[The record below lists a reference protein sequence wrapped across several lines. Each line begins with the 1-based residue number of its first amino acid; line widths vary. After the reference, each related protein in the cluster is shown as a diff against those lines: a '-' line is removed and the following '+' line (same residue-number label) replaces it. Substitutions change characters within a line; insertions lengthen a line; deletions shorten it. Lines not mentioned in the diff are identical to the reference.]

1 MTAGGLEVKRLNLV
15 EVTLN
20 DHSVLGAFAQVFT
33 EERCHVLM
41 PKGTDRFSR
50 GECDGL
56 IAAFGWVGERQVGI
70 LMNDFRMNGGSF
82 GAEVSKRTADFLE
95 MAREASIPVI
105 FLLNT
110 LGVRFLEG
118 RTVFQETFSI
128 IPHLDRF
135 AVDNMLIT
143 ISMGRTLG
151 LGALLFGMGH
161 YRIAVREKSQINLTG
176 PEVIN
181 LFFGKGFDFKAVAAA
196 ENHFDQNTLV
206 HELVDD
212 LGLALRRS
220 KELVSTLS
228 KILPQTPACSKN
240 SNSAE
245 TGEHI
250 DASLLGDSEAKLC
263 AVMSQFNGGRFEIYN
278 SLSPIVRTFIAVHDR
293 QLIGVFIN
301 PPGHI
306 GNVINTRA
314 LQKCS
319 AALDLFKAMK
329 IPVISFIDTAGA
341 DPRNSDRERDLLSEF
356 ISATRKIIQ
365 YPFPKM
371 GFAIGRCFGGAT
383 VLTFPRIFGGFP
395 SYAVE
400 GSRIGVMHDDII
412 TQLLNGSPRLLEQ
425 WQNTQET
432 QTADLA
438 DLVAQGLIEAKIT
451 HSEIAAKIS
460 RFLFDIR
467 THELMEDFPSLKQAA
482 LAAIIAEAKE
492 A

>member
-1 MTAGGLEVKRLNLV
+1 MNKLNLIKV
-15 EVTLN
+15 ELTE
-20 DHSVLGAFAQVFT
+20 HSILSPFT
-33 EERCHVLM
+33 NIFTSPQCDVLM
-41 PKGTDRFSR
+41 PSGSDRFSR
-50 GECDGL
+50 NECDGL
-56 IAAFGWVGERQVGI
+56 IAVIGWVGNRQVGV
-70 LMNDFRMNGGSF
+70 LMNDFRVNGGSF
-82 GAEVSKRTADFLE
+82 GAEVSKRTSSFLDI
-95 MAREASIPVI
+95 AREAGLPVI

-135 AVDNMLIT
+135 AEKNLLIT

-151 LGALLFGMGH
+151 LGALLFGMGQ

-181 LFFGKGFDFKAVAAA
+181 LFFGKGFDFKSVAAA
-196 ENHFDQNTLV
+196 ETHFEQNTLV

-212 LGLALRRS
+212 LSLALRRAQD
-220 KELVSTLS
+220 LVSTLS
-228 KILPQTPACSKN
+228 NKIPVSPVCSKN
-240 SNSAE
+240 VSQSE

-250 DASLLGDSEAKLC
+250 DAGLLSDSDVKLRSI
-263 AVMSQFNGGRFEIYN
+263 MDQFNGGYLEIFN
-278 SLSPIVRTFIAVHDR
+278 SLSPIVRTYIAVHDR
-293 QLIGVFIN
+293 QLVGVWAN

-329 IPVISFIDTAGA
+329 IPVVSFVDTAGA
-341 DPRNSDRERDLLSEF
+341 DPRNLDRDKDLLTEF
-356 ISATRKIIQ
+356 IAGARKIIQ
-365 YPFPKM
+365 YPFAKM
-371 GFAIGRCFGGAT
+371 GFAVGRCFGGAT
-383 VLTFPRIFGGFP
+383 VLSFPRIFGGYP

-412 TQLLNGSPRLLEQ
+412 TQLLSGSPRLLDQ
-425 WQNTQET
+425 WEKTQAT
-432 QTADLA
+432 QTPDLN
-438 DLVAQGLIEAKIT
+438 DLVEAGLIESKIAQE
-451 HSEIAAKIS
+451 EIGDKLS
-460 RFLFDIR
+460 RFLFEVR
-467 THELMEDFPSLKQAA
+467 TNELMDDFPALKRAAA
-482 LAAIIAEAKE
+482 LALINEAKE